1 MQVSRYRKRKGT
13 KRRYKATIMCLC
25 LVLLGVVL
33 MMVANQRYRAY
44 NRAKYAE
51 QIQFYRDCLEQE
63 KNWIA
68 KQQTAEGAICLYRR
82 KEQTEGSVNPYFSCQ
97 AALGMLAGKPD
108 GQALQ
113 YVAEYLSWQTG
124 ELIQSGGIMSDYK
137 IVSGEL
143 NPTDTYDSVDSY
155 LALYLT
161 LLAEY
166 IQKGG
171 NPEVILDVEE
181 AVAVC
186 IYRLQELTRGGLTR
200 VSPDKE
206 VYYLMDNLEVLE
218 AYEKMDTLLK
228 SNHASVEKWSNKEMF
243 SDYFGRMKTE
253 SRNAIKTVFWN
264 EKENRFEVAVDDTFS
279 GFGFEGMQDF
289 YPCAIAQ
296 VYATACD
303 VNVIAYETEKLLY
316 EQISKEH
323 AWVKLEQDTTFEWP
337 VLAYIACELGDTQ
350 AAEAYLKNYRSKY
363 EYDADRRYPY
373 KAPDAAWAAR
383 TYAALYDAYEEK
395 ANRSLMDVFR
405 EKVDTMRERQ
415 D

>member
-1 MQVSRYRKRKGT
+1 MSRYRKRKGT
-13 KRRYKATIMCLC
+13 KRRYKAAVKCLC
-25 LVLLGVVL
+25 LVFLGIVL
-33 MMVANQRYRAY
+33 MILANQRYRAY
-44 NRAKYAE
+44 NRAKYAD

-63 KNWIA
+63 KNWLA

-108 GQALQ
+108 EQALQ
-113 YVAEYLSWQTG
+113 YAAAYLSWHTG
-124 ELIQSGGIMSDYK
+124 ELLRSEGFMSDYK

-143 NPTDTYDSVDSY
+143 KPTGTYDSVDSY
-155 LALYLT
+155 IALYLT
-161 LLAEY
+161 LLAEF

-171 NPEVILDVEE
+171 NPETISDVEE
-181 AVAVC
+181 AVAIC
-186 IYRLQELTRGGLTR
+186 IDRLQELSHGGLTR
-200 VSPDKE
+200 VSPGKE

-218 AYEKMDTLLK
+218 ACEKMDILLK
-228 SNHASVEKWSNKEMF
+228 SKHATVEKWSSKERF

-253 SRNAIKTVFWN
+253 SRDAIETVFWN

-279 GFGFEGMQDF
+279 GFGFEGMQEF

-296 VYATACD
+296 VYAAACD
-303 VNVIAYETEKLLY
+303 VSVIGSESEKLLY

-323 AWVKLEQDTTFEWP
+323 AWVTLEHDTTFECP
-337 VLAYIACELGDTQ
+337 VLAYIACKIGDIQ
-350 AAEAYLKNYRSKY
+350 AAEAYLENYRSKY
-363 EYDADRRYPY
+363 ERDADRRYPY
-373 KAPDAAWAAR
+373 KVPDAAWSAR

-405 EKVDTMRERQ
+405 EKADTIRERQ